1 MAGPSKKLS
10 WRILILLGVILTG
23 LVYISFLNLI
33 NVESNFSFFADPREE
48 LHKTEKILP
57 VEIKVDSNIPKTVYR
72 TWKKP
77 FDQISN
83 DLRQRIEHCNIVNKG
98 WDSVYYDDE
107 QMHRFF
113 RETRKDLNPLYNTLP
128 EMVEKADLFR
138 YAVIHTFGGVYLD
151 SDIHCNLPFDDMF
164 NVTRFLEESAKMREK
179 ERLEKEEE
187 EKKQAEAAS
196 TAASPPEGLEEE
208 QQKAREEPE
217 KEPRRAIPLFVCFT
231 NKTHPK
237 CLDHETLVSSLGPN
251 LIDHRDGRQGHYY
264 IDGAVGFES
273 LCADRNRKI
282 SGNYPRMLQ
291 VTQWALA
298 FAPKHWI
305 LSKVLLMIHSRVL
318 QDANGGVH
326 NILETTG
333 PAVFTDAVE
342 EFLQLRGLDLADVI
356 HGALV
361 DGLLILPIKAWA
373 EAGGNCKEL
382 GETPNHYLNQ
392 VYVDHLFRGTWKG
405 WSRDL

>member
-1 MAGPSKKLS
+1 L
-10 WRILILLGVILTG
+10 R
-23 LVYISFLNLI
+23 
-33 NVESNFSFFADPREE
+33 
-48 LHKTEKILP
+48 
-57 VEIKVDSNIPKTVYR
+57 KTVYR

-196 TAASPPEGLEEE
+196 TAASPPEGWEKSLSFFIFVELLNYGYCRIRGGTAEGKGGTRE
-208 QQKAREEPE
+208 RAKEGHSIVCLLHQQNPPQVLGSRNP
-217 KEPRRAIPLFVCFT
+217 
-231 NKTHPK
+231 
-237 CLDHETLVSSLGPN
+237 SL
-251 LIDHRDGRQGHYY
+251 L
-264 IDGAVGFES
+264 S
-273 LCADRNRKI
+273 W
-282 SGNYPRMLQ
+282 
-291 VTQWALA
+291 TQ
-298 FAPKHWI
+298 PHW
-305 LSKVLLMIHSRVL
+305 
-318 QDANGGVH
+318 
-326 NILETTG
+326 
-333 PAVFTDAVE
+333 
-342 EFLQLRGLDLADVI
+342 
-356 HGALV
+356 
-361 DGLLILPIKAWA
+361 
-373 EAGGNCKEL
+373 
-382 GETPNHYLNQ
+382 
-392 VYVDHLFRGTWKG
+392 
-405 WSRDL
+405 